1 MRGRIG
7 RAIDWATATADRFTA
22 WGMRLLAGSGV
33 RMAWLVVGCLAAV
46 PLLGFGVIQAASTV
60 AHEERTEV
68 TTIDVADT
76 DVTGLVV
83 DNGAGSVTVV
93 GVDDA
98 DAIVVRAHISDGLRD
113 TGHRVTTRDDHVF
126 VHGTCPLFGSEW
138 CSVDYTVE
146 VPTDVFVN
154 VTGLGSVRVSD
165 VDGGLVADSRTG
177 GVELVRVGGDVSAS
191 SDQGR
196 VEGRDLTA
204 PRVTARA
211 DQGRVALEFADSPE
225 MIDAEADQ
233 GSIDIVVPDDPD
245 VFYAV
250 DPDADQGS
258 VSLRVNQDTR
268 SDRTIR
274 VKADQGSI
282 TVRYA
287 ASS

>member
-1 MRGRIG
+1 MRKRIG
-7 RAIDWATATADRFTA
+7 RAIDRATATADRLTA
-22 WGMRLLAGSGV
+22 KGLRLLAGNGV
-33 RMAWLVVGCLAAV
+33 RIAWLVVGCLAAV

-68 TTIDVADT
+68 TTIDLATT

-126 VHGTCPLFGSEW
+126 VRGTCPLFGSEW
-138 CSVDYTVE
+138 CDVDYTIE
-146 VPTDVFVN
+146 VPTDLYVN
-154 VTGLGSVRVSD
+154 AKGLGSVTVSD
-165 VDGGLVADSRTG
+165 VDARVIADSTTG
-177 GVELVRVGGDVSAS
+177 GVDLVRLGGEITAT

-196 VEGRDLTA
+196 LEGRDLTA
-204 PRVTARA
+204 RRVTARA
-211 DQGRVALEFADSPE
+211 DQGRVSLEFTESPD
-225 MIDAEADQ
+225 MVDAEADQ

-245 VFYAV
+245 VFYAI

-258 VSLRVNQDTR
+258 TSLRVNQDTR

-282 TVRYA
+282 TVRYP
-287 ASS
+287 AS

>member
-1 MRGRIG
+1 MRERIR

-22 WGMRLLAGSGV
+22 WGIRLLAGNGIRV
-33 RMAWLVVGCLAAV
+33 AWLVVGCLAAV

-68 TTIDVADT
+68 TTIDLATT

-93 GVDDA
+93 GVDDG
-98 DAIVVRAHISDGLRD
+98 DAIVVRANISDGLRD

-126 VHGTCPLFGSEW
+126 VRGTCPLFGSEW

-146 VPTDVFVN
+146 VPTDLYVN
-154 VTGLGSVRVSD
+154 VKGLGSVTVSD
-165 VDGGLVADSRTG
+165 IDASVVADSRTG
-177 GVELVRVGGDVSAS
+177 SVDLVRVGGEITAT

-196 VEGRDLTA
+196 LEGRDLTA
-204 PRVTARA
+204 PSVTARA
-211 DQGRVALEFADSPE
+211 DQGRVSLEFAESPR
-225 MIDAEADQ
+225 MVDAEADQ

-245 VFYAV
+245 VVYAI

-258 VSLRVNQDTR
+258 TSLRVAQDPR
-268 SDRTIR
+268 SDRSIR

-287 ASS
+287 AS